1 MTRLRTLVAPQ
12 VVDTDWI
19 TFPGGELEGP
29 RPKVLCPACRSKLRQ
44 SANVRVPA
52 QNRQNA
58 SNPSNP
64 SNLSNPS
71 NPSNLALCFQ
81 CYRASVERDRALKA
95 AGELDTASEE
105 RFQSAL
111 PFEPVNQAR
120 LARLRVERATVRVTE
135 QAGVGRYVDKRRH
148 AQIAARHA
156 LERVVAGLRAR
167 NATKPEQDRVLSSA
181 IHAAELQ
188 LPEAW
193 LPFVVSR

>member
-1 MTRLRTLVAPQ
+1 MTKLRTLVAPQ

-29 RPKVLCPACRSKLRQ
+29 RPKVLCPACRTKLSQ
-44 SANVRVPA
+44 SANARVPA
-52 QNRQNA
+52 QNRQ
-58 SNPSNP
+58 
-64 SNLSNPS
+64 NPS

-167 NATKPEQDRVLSSA
+167 NAAKPEQDRVLSSA
-181 IHAAELQ
+181 LHAAELQ

>member
-1 MTRLRTLVAPQ
+1 MNTHRTIVAPQ
-12 VVDTDWI
+12 VVDSEWI

-29 RPKVLCPACRSKLRQ
+29 RPRVLCPSCREKLKQ
-44 SANVRVPA
+44 SANSRLTLSS
-52 QNRQNA
+52 RLKRSNA
-58 SNPSNP
+58 LNPSNQ
-64 SNLSNPS
+64 SNLI
-71 NPSNLALCFQ
+71 LCFS
-81 CYRASVERDRALKA
+81 CHLASVARDRALKA

-111 PFEPVNQAR
+111 PLEPVNRSR
-120 LARLRVERATVRVTE
+120 LARLRVERATARVTG
-135 QAGVGRYVDKRRH
+135 QAGVGRYVDRRRH

-156 LERVVAGLRAR
+156 LERIVVGLRAR
-167 NATKPEQDRVLSSA
+167 NATKQEEERVMSSA